1 MEKIFGISFNAK
13 QDFDINNVLEQV
25 SSFEDGEEENVF
37 VSKKIYDHDVDPDIK
52 FKYQYVIT
60 CWVSPENNECY
71 YQVRIVPTFDSL
83 HQSRKDKVVNFC
95 GCEPNEVNISDMIGY
110 GMSVI
115 MDSTSSENG
124 YDQKVVDNIAQV
136 IDTIDSFFGF
146 YLDKCQNRI
155 GTTGWDM
162 MYDFIKGK
170 DWDKTTFAR
179 LKKAE

>member
-13 QDFDINNVLEQV
+13 QDFDISNEFEQV

-37 VSKKIYDHDVDPDIK
+37 VSKKIYDHDNDPDIE

-60 CWVSPENNECY
+60 CWVSPENNICY
-71 YQVRIVPTFDSL
+71 YQLRIVPTFESL
-83 HQSRKDKVVNFC
+83 HQSRKDEVVDFC
-95 GCEPNEVNISDMIGY
+95 GCEQVSISDMIEC
-110 GMSVI
+110 GMNVI
-115 MDSTSSENG
+115 MDSTSSENW
-124 YDQKVVDNIAQV
+124 YDQKIVDRIAQV

-146 YLDKCQNRI
+146 YLDKYQNRI

-170 DWDKTTFAR
+170 DWDKATFAR
-179 LKKAE
+179 LKKAK

>member
-1 MEKIFGISFNAK
+1 METIFGIRFNAK
-13 QDFDINNVLEQV
+13 QDFDINNEFEQV
-25 SSFEDGEEENVF
+25 SSIEDGEEENVF
-37 VSKKIYDHDVDPDIK
+37 VSKKIYDHDDDPDIK

-71 YQVRIVPTFDSL
+71 YQLRIVPTFDSL
-83 HQSRKDKVVNFC
+83 HQSRKDKVVDFC
-95 GCEPNEVNISDMIGY
+95 GCEQVSISDMIGY
-110 GMSVI
+110 GMSVL

-124 YDQKVVDNIAQV
+124 YGQKIADNIAQV

-146 YLDKCQNRI
+146 YLDKYQNRI

-162 MYDFIKGK
+162 MSDFIKGE
-170 DWDKTTFAR
+170 DWDKATFAR

>member
-1 MEKIFGISFNAK
+1 METIFGISFNAK
-13 QDFDINNVLEQV
+13 QDFDINNVFEQV

-37 VSKKIYDHDVDPDIK
+37 ESKKIYDHDNDPDIK
-52 FKYQYVIT
+52 FKYQYAIT

-83 HQSRKDKVVNFC
+83 HQSRKDKVVDFC
-95 GCEPNEVNISDMIGY
+95 GCEQVSISDMIGY

-136 IDTIDSFFGF
+136 IDSIDSFFGF
-146 YLDKCQNRI
+146 YLDKYQNRI

-162 MYDFIKGK
+162 IYDFIKGK
-170 DWDKTTFAR
+170 DWVKATFDR
-179 LKKAE
+179 LRKAE

>member
-1 MEKIFGISFNAK
+1 METIFGISFNAK
-13 QDFDINNVLEQV
+13 QDFDINNVFEQV

-37 VSKKIYDHDVDPDIK
+37 VSKKIYDHDDDPDIK

-71 YQVRIVPTFDSL
+71 YQLRIVPTFESL
-83 HQSRKDKVVNFC
+83 HQSRKDKVVDFC
-95 GCEPNEVNISDMIGY
+95 GCEQVSISDMIGY
-110 GMSVI
+110 GMSVL

-124 YDQKVVDNIAQV
+124 YDQKIADNIAQV
-136 IDTIDSFFGF
+136 IDTIDRFFGF
-146 YLDKCQNRI
+146 YLDKYQNRI

-162 MYDFIKGK
+162 MSDFIKGE
-170 DWDKTTFAR
+170 DWDKATFAR

>member
-1 MEKIFGISFNAK
+1 METIFGISFNAK
-13 QDFDINNVLEQV
+13 QDFDISSVFEQA

-37 VSKKIYDHDVDPDIK
+37 VSKKIYDHDDDPDIK
-52 FKYQYVIT
+52 FKYQYAIT

-83 HQSRKDKVVNFC
+83 HQSRKDKVVDFC
-95 GCEPNEVNISDMIGY
+95 GCEQVSISDMIGY
-110 GMSVI
+110 GMSVL

-136 IDTIDSFFGF
+136 IDIIDSLFGF
-146 YLDKCQNRI
+146 YLDKYQNRI

-170 DWDKTTFAR
+170 DWDKATFAR
-179 LKKAE
+179 IKKAE